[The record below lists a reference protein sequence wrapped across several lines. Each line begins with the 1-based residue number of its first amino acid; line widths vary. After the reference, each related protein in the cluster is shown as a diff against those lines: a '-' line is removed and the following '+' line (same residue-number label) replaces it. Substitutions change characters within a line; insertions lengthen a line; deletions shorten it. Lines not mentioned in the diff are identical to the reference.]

1 MKVTNQKLH
10 DYLMDTARTYNTGFF
25 PSGIY
30 MEISLSKKTD
40 VEMLKFF
47 IKAGK
52 NIDNVS
58 YFEGNSGAF
67 VKPMDAYQFL
77 ARFDEEIKF
86 DNSEEEANKLIDE
99 FYKLAE

>member
-1 MKVTNQKLH
+1 MKVTNQQLH

-30 MEISLSKKTD
+30 MEISLSEKTD

-58 YFEGNSGAF
+58 YFKGDTGAY
-67 VKPMDAYQFL
+67 VKHMDAYYFL
-77 ARFDEEIKF
+77 ARFDEQIKM

-99 FYKLAE
+99 YYKLAE